1 MGVEISDFHR
11 GLTVNISAGQILV
24 VKLRVPKGATYGWQP
39 VRVSLGKIMQLDVS
53 FELNDAVSDFQV
65 SRFRMISEGRTSLEL
80 KYVRPIKRE
89 YQPPYKYF
97 YVTLDI
103 N

>member
-1 MGVEISDFHR
+1 MGVGISDFHR
-11 GLTVNISAGQILV
+11 GLTVEISEGEILT

-39 VRVSLGKIMQLDVS
+39 VRVDPGKMTQLGVS
-53 FELNDAVSDFQV
+53 FESNDAISDFQV
-65 SRFRMISEGRTSLEL
+65 SRFRMISGGRTSLEL
-80 KYVRPIKRE
+80 KYVRPIERE

-103 N
+103 S